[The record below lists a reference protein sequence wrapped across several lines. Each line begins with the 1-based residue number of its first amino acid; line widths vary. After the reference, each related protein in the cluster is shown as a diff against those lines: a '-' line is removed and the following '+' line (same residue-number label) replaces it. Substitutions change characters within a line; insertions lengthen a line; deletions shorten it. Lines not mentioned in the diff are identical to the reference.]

1 MSIESIGIVGVSAR
15 RSGAEVLSH
24 FTLSREDQERRL
36 PEIAQRLEAREMVYL
51 ATCNRAEVIFRCA
64 PGRPVEQYRHRVFR
78 ELAGRE
84 PAPGEAERTC
94 RAWVGEGAVEHLF
107 LVATGLD
114 SAQVGEREIRAQ
126 VREALKLARSTGTS
140 GPLLNHLFDE
150 SLRVAGEVH
159 QQVRMPG
166 RRTSLADVAAEHLLE
181 RVRRTPGRVALFGVT
196 PMTRRCG
203 RALAREEVPLVVVNR
218 TPERAAELAAELGAQ
233 SHRSLDEFREYPER
247 VEALL
252 LSTGSPEPVLDRTHL
267 ERITARTP
275 SGEAPL
281 IVDMAVPP
289 DVDPADARAV
299 GAERLGMDEINT
311 EASANRRERLVELAP
326 AREIVDAA
334 LENLRHRLAERTMAP
349 VIARLNQRY
358 RETALEGLERLFRK
372 ELRGVDE
379 ETRRAIRQ
387 WAEVLARR
395 FAHVPTMG
403 LRGLAS
409 EVGAPAVRAFLAAT
423 GEEGFADALDVAD
436 RLEEFSEATE
446 REEER

>member
-1 MSIESIGIVGVSAR
+1 MAIETIGIAGVSAR
-15 RSGAEVLSH
+15 RGGAEVLAR
-24 FTLSREDQERRL
+24 FTLSKEEQQQRL
-36 PEIAQRLEAREMVYL
+36 PEIARRLEAREMVYL
-51 ATCNRAEVIFRCA
+51 ATCNRAEVVFRCA
-64 PGRPVEQYRHRVFR
+64 PGTSVPEYRHRVFR
-78 ELAGRE
+78 ELVGRDAE
-84 PAPGEAERTC
+84 PGEAERTC

-126 VREALKLARSTGTS
+126 VREALKLARTLGTS
-140 GPLLNHLFDE
+140 GPLLNHIFDE
-150 SLRVAGEVH
+150 ALRVAGEVH
-159 QQVRMPG
+159 QRVHMEG

-181 RVRRTPGRVALFGVT
+181 RARRTPGTVALFGVT

-203 RALAREEVPLVVVNR
+203 RALARERVPLVVVNR
-218 TPERAAELAAELGAQ
+218 TPARAVELAAELGAEL
-233 SHRSLDEFREYPER
+233 RPLDDFRDFPGR

-252 LSTGSPEPVLDRTHL
+252 LSTGSSEPVLDRSQL
-267 ERITARTP
+267 ERVVARAP

-299 GAERLGMDEINT
+299 GAQRLGMDEINT
-311 EASANRRERLVELAP
+311 EASVNRRQRLVELAP
-326 AREIVDAA
+326 AREIVDDA
-334 LENLRHRLAERTMAP
+334 LENLRHRLAERMMAP
-349 VIARLNQRY
+349 LIARLNQRY
-358 RETALEGLERLFRK
+358 RETALAGLERLFRK
-372 ELRGVDE
+372 ELRGVDD

-409 EVGAPAVRAFLAAT
+409 QAGASAVRTFLEAT
-423 GEEGFADALDVAD
+423 GEECFADALDAAD
-436 RLEEFSEATE
+436 RLEEFGEAAG
-446 REEER
+446 REEEG